1 VATIKETG
9 GKLEFAWPSDPLLQY
24 ALSLSALL
32 FGGIAFLVLTISIKH
47 GRRLRSSKIQHQLV
61 ALLTES
67 IQRSLDSQKIDSQ
80 INAINHL
87 IHFHKKDV
95 AYGWVRLL
103 EQTPILERE
112 KYIAIAVKTNM
123 KECIPHCLYQE
134 GLAERCVA
142 LEAIGLSN
150 FTSFASSIEKFS
162 ESPGVAP
169 YACVALARLIHEKA
183 IIIIINSYEQG
194 FLSTTQALSALAE
207 IPRDKVIDYLD
218 NQENPRIPSHIYD
231 YLEL

>member
-1 VATIKETG
+1 M
-9 GKLEFAWPSDPLLQY
+9 EFEWPSDPLLQY

-32 FGGIAFLVLTISIKH
+32 FGGIAFLVLTITIKH

-61 ALLTES
+61 ILLTEA
-67 IQRSLDSQKIDSQ
+67 IQRSLVSQKIDSQ
-80 INAINHL
+80 ITAINHL
-87 IHFHKKDV
+87 IQFHKKDI

-103 EQTPILERE
+103 EQTPITKRD
-112 KYIAIAVKTNM
+112 KYIAIAEKTKM

-150 FTSFASSIEKFS
+150 FTSYADLIEKFS

-169 YACVALARLIHEKA
+169 FACIALARLIQEKA
-183 IIIIINSYEQG
+183 ITPIIHSYKRG

-207 IPRDKVIDYLD
+207 IPKDKVIDYLSK
-218 NQENPRIPSHIYD
+218 QENPRIPAHIYD